1 MPKPLLTDEV
11 IEQAK
16 QDKKNLERRLQRELE
31 EDTEIAEKYDSIE
44 KNLSKNAVY
53 KSRRIE
59 NAKAQKRGK
68 AINNWLFIVTLL
80 VVLLAV
86 AFFLYYF

>member
-11 IEQAK
+11 IEQAN
-16 QDKKNLERRLQRELE
+16 QEKKNLERRLQRELE

-44 KNLSKNAVY
+44 KKLSKNSVY

-59 NAKAQKRGK
+59 NAKAQKEGK
-68 AINNWLFIVTLL
+68 QLINGFSLL
-80 VVLLAV
+80 L
-86 AFFLYYF
+86 

>member
-1 MPKPLLTDEV
+1 MPRPLLTDDI
-11 IEQAK
+11 IEKAK
-16 QDKKNLERRLQRELE
+16 QDKKALERRLQEELE
-31 EDTEIAEKYDSIE
+31 RDEEIAQKYDNIE
-44 KNLSKNAVY
+44 KELSKNSVY

-68 AINNWLFIVTLL
+68 TINKWLMMVGIVL
-80 VVLLAV
+80 VLAL

>member
-1 MPKPLLTDEV
+1 MPRPLLTDDI
-11 IEQAK
+11 IEKAK
-16 QDKKNLERRLQRELE
+16 QDKKALERRLQEELE
-31 EDTEIAEKYDSIE
+31 RDEEIAQKYDNIE
-44 KNLSKNAVY
+44 KELSKNSVY

-68 AINNWLFIVTLL
+68 TINKWLMIVVGIVL
-80 VVLLAV
+80 VLAL

>member
-11 IEQAK
+11 IEQAN
-16 QDKKNLERRLQRELE
+16 QEKKNLERRLQRELE

-44 KNLSKNAVY
+44 KKLSKNSVY

-59 NAKAQKRGK
+59 SAKAQKRGK
-68 AINNWLFIVTLL
+68 AINKWLFIVTLI
-80 VVLLAV
+80 VVLLVV

>member
-11 IEQAK
+11 IEQAN
-16 QDKKNLERRLQRELE
+16 QEKKNLERRLQRELE

-44 KNLSKNAVY
+44 KKLSKNSVY

-59 NAKAQKRGK
+59 NSKAQKRGK
-68 AINNWLFIVTLL
+68 AINKWLFIVTLI
-80 VVLLAV
+80 VVLLVV

>member
-59 NAKAQKRGK
+59 NANAQKRGK
-68 AINNWLFIVTLL
+68 AINKWLFIVTLI

>member
-68 AINNWLFIVTLL
+68 EINKWLFIVTLI

>member
-11 IEQAK
+11 IEQAN
-16 QDKKNLERRLQRELE
+16 QEKKNLERRLQRELE

-44 KNLSKNAVY
+44 KKLSKNSVY

-68 AINNWLFIVTLL
+68 SINKWLFIVTLI
-80 VVLLAV
+80 VVLLV
-86 AFFLYYF
+86 IAFFLYYF

>member
-1 MPKPLLTDEV
+1 MPRPLLTDDI
-11 IEQAK
+11 IEKAK
-16 QDKKNLERRLQRELE
+16 QDKKNLEKRLQKELE
-31 EDTEIAEKYDSIE
+31 SDSEIAQKYDNIE
-44 KNLSKNAVY
+44 KELSKNLVY

-68 AINNWLFIVTLL
+68 LINKWLLI
-80 VVLLAV
+80 VVLIVALFFV

>member
-31 EDTEIAEKYDSIE
+31 EDTEIAEKYE
-44 KNLSKNAVY
+44 LSKTPVEHKLGYDIWQLEPKDKDAAEHN
-53 KSRRIE
+53 ST
-59 NAKAQKRGK
+59 
-68 AINNWLFIVTLL
+68 FI
-80 VVLLAV
+80 
-86 AFFLYYF
+86 FI

>member
-11 IEQAK
+11 IEQAN
-16 QDKKNLERRLQRELE
+16 QEKKNLERRLQRELE

-44 KNLSKNAVY
+44 KKLSKNSVY

-59 NAKAQKRGK
+59 NAKA
-68 AINNWLFIVTLL
+68 
-80 VVLLAV
+80 
-86 AFFLYYF
+86 